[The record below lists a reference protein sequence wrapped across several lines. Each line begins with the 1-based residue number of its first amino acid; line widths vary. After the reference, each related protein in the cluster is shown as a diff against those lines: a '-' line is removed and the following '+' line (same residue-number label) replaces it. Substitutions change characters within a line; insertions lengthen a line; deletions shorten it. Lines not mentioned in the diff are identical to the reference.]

1 MFGFSFAFWFS
12 IFFLCPA
19 HVCTAQL
26 FKRLIKTLIAAI
38 KILFN
43 RMQNQK
49 NEAANSIGEWVW
61 LAEEAGE
68 KNHN

>member
-1 MFGFSFAFWFS
+1 M
-12 IFFLCPA
+12 
-19 HVCTAQL
+19 CTAQL